1 MDLTRALELIDRQIQ
16 DANQGVP
23 KDFDGWLNRTEIVI
37 RSIFGDESPMHRK
50 LEGVRYSP
58 MMWTESTDF
67 APYRR
72 LGVQETISLLEA
84 SKLEIEL
91 QYADKL
97 PNEDKRSEPAPA
109 RRIFIVHGQNDARK
123 YELEAFLQKLVSEPP
138 TILHQQPNAGRV
150 LIEKFEQSAA
160 SVGYAVVLLTG
171 DDVGRSL
178 SLDVADERP
187 RARQNVVF
195 ELGFFIG
202 LIGRARVTVLYE
214 PGVELPSDISGL
226 VYVPLDNAGAWKGK
240 LASEIDHSGIEVNW
254 AALGSS

>member
-16 DANQGVP
+16 DANQGAP
-23 KDFDGWLNRTEIVI
+23 KDFDGWLNRTEVVI

-58 MMWTESTDF
+58 SMWTEGTDF

-72 LGVQETISLLEA
+72 LGVQEAISVLEA

-91 QYADKL
+91 QYA
-97 PNEDKRSEPAPA
+97 NESTDEGKRSEPAFGS
-109 RRIFIVHGQNDARK
+109 RIFIVHGQNDAKK

-138 TILHQQPNAGRV
+138 IILHQQPNGGRV

-160 SVGYAVVLLTG
+160 SVGYAIVLLTG
-171 DDVGRSL
+171 DDVGRSV
-178 SLDVADERP
+178 SLDAADERP

-214 PGVELPSDISGL
+214 PEVELPSDISGL
-226 VYVPLDNAGAWKGK
+226 VYVPLDDAGAWKGK
-240 LASEIDHSGIEVNW
+240 LASEIDHSGTEVDW
-254 AALGSS
+254 AALGRS